1 MKKILVMM
9 AMVVSSQAMAVDITL
24 SPVMTV
30 VGLVRS
36 VLVTVVSPFATT
48 AEITSGN
55 VNKEQLRA
63 VKDDA
68 IAYLAEG
75 EKSVLLDQA
84 IRAVRSNV
92 AQMSRASDIEV
103 AAEIVAAAQ

>member
-63 VKDDA
+63 VKEDA
-68 IAYLAEG
+68 IGFLADG
-75 EKSVLLDQA
+75 EKTIILDQA
-84 IRAVRSNV
+84 IREVRAKV
-92 AQMSRASDIEV
+92 APLSRASDIEV
-103 AAEIVAAAQ
+103 AANIVSAAE